1 MGEFLRNNKFS
12 LLASVSV
19 HVMLL
24 AALVYASTRP
34 EVFDLAERGGGGGAV
49 SVALLSPPSQEKP
62 KPTAA
67 PPKVEPTPAPPKREE
82 KVEPKATP
90 EPKPVE
96 KVEPV
101 VEKKPE
107 PTATPR
113 PRPTSTPRPEPTP
126 RPPKVEPPK
135 EKPKATPKVEEKKVA
150 TPKPT
155 TAPAVMKPKSN
166 ITYPSVP
173 NRNQTSEKP
182 APAAAVRTPGKSGT
196 TSYTRTNSNNP
207 GNSVG
212 GAENAA
218 GSIKGVGL
226 PAYYAR
232 TALETLARNF
242 IVPQEQQRNITAE
255 LGCRISR
262 DGTISNIRI
271 RRSSGS
277 SELDQMAV
285 AALEKTRRFPPF
297 PDDFDKPHVDVEIT
311 FNFQL

>member
-1 MGEFLRNNKFS
+1 MA
-12 LLASVSV
+12 LLAPPAPPAPAVRE
-19 HVMLL
+19 
-24 AALVYASTRP
+24 TPRP
-34 EVFDLAERGGGGGAV
+34 
-49 SVALLSPPSQEKP
+49 
-62 KPTAA
+62 TTA
-67 PPKVEPTPAPPKREE
+67 PPKPEPTPAPPREE
-82 KVEPKATP
+82 KVEPKPTP
-90 EPKPVE
+90 EPKREE

-126 RPPKVEPPK
+126 APPKVEAPK
-135 EKPKATPKVEEKKVA
+135 EQPKATPKVEEKKA
-150 TPKPT
+150 PTPRPT
-155 TAPAVMKPKSN
+155 PVESPRPNPANAAMRPRAS
-166 ITYPSVP
+166 ISYPTVP
-173 NRNQTSEKP
+173 NRNQGAEKP

-207 GNSVG
+207 ASTIG

-226 PAYYAR
+226 PAFYAR
-232 TALETLARNF
+232 TALEALARNF
-242 IVPQEQQRNITAE
+242 IVPPEQQRNITAE

-262 DGTISNIRI
+262 DGTISNIRV
-271 RRSSGS
+271 RRSSGN
-277 SELDQMAV
+277 SELDQMAIS
-285 AALEKTRRFPPF
+285 ALEKTRRFPPF